1 MTDNDSEE
9 PRGASGMFS
18 SVPAR
23 IGRYRQQAAYFT
35 RLAETERVVR
45 IRDQW
50 ENLARDYASLANTLG
65 DHSDQ
70 TLSAAFSQLDVVERS
85 LLPNQ
90 HSATPTPSASEPIH
104 KVVESEESVVI
115 PSLAPASLLRG
126 AECGSRNT
134 PCCRSPW
141 FALPE

>member
-35 RLAETERVVR
+35 RFAETEPVVR

-70 TLSAAFSQLDVVERS
+70 TLSAAFSHLDVVERS
-85 LLPNQ
+85 LLPISIAQ
-90 HSATPTPSASEPIH
+90 LPLPRPQSRST
-104 KVVESEESVVI
+104 K
-115 PSLAPASLLRG
+115 LL
-126 AECGSRNT
+126 SRRN
-134 PCCRSPW
+134 R
-141 FALPE
+141 L